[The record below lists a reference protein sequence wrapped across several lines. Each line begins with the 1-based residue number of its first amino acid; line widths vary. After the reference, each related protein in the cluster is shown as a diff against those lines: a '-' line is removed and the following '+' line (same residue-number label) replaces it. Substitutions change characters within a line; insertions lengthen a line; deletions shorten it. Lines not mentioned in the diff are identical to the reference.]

1 MTKKEMFDAIKKTES
16 DIRFH
21 TSSFLDFMAKY
32 EEKYWDFV
40 DQDGNGSLDYS
51 EFKNMWSDFAAIQA
65 QMHLNLYDKNH
76 NFYLDPNESVQMMAE
91 G

>member
-1 MTKKEMFDAIKKTES
+1 MFDAIKKTES

-32 EEKYWDFV
+32 EETYWDFV

-65 QMHLNLYDKNH
+65 QMHLNLYDTNH